1 MRQVTLDDMW
11 PLPERFQLRNAYS
24 EFKYNTNESYF
35 VLRAIFR
42 MMWRPM
48 IPVYIVGLL
57 LQFIPLLQIKLNS
70 SIMHNVDDLSN
81 YSMYMIVADVAR
93 IMIVQ
98 LLDSQQSIANQ
109 YLENEM
115 DRANNAIE
123 IEMYRLPLQRLGLRK
138 NASAGE
144 LVAIVG
150 KTGAGKSSLLLAMCS
165 EVEMMQ
171 GTGKLV
177 GRIAYLEQ
185 QPWIMNDTLRA
196 NILFGREYD
205 EEYYWKVLHA
215 CALTDDLEMWSK
227 SDLTVIGENGMNI
240 SGGQRARLALARTVY
255 SKADIY
261 FLDDPLSAVDAIVKR
276 HILDNIIL
284 STGLLGDKLRFIAT
298 NADNILPLC
307 NQIATVD
314 DGRVSVKVQTPQV
327 HTAFKFKAQN
337 RIKQKDVDNSSNM
350 LQATTASN
358 IQHMTGASD
367 ESTDPIT
374 DTDNDSKAPKQWSHW
389 SNVLYAIRICGFP
402 VVATIIMTVLF
413 DKISETVLD
422 MYKLD
427 VLKGNGNSDKSD
439 SNAMI
444 MYIGMTTLSDISSS
458 LMWELKFYIRNALI
472 NAKFDQKVGSHLIRG
487 LLFAPAESTTRL
499 GMIISTYDDLKSLV
513 SATAKTA
520 LHSIML
526 YAYIAMSKIG
536 LYMIRAGDVAGFRQ
550 NCESISGKTTAVS
563 SLLKDTF
570 KLLAEINEF
579 RNLAERDPEAPYVI
593 DTCRPSA
600 QWPPNGKI
608 ELHDFSMK
616 YGADLGF
623 ALKNVNLTIN
633 PGEKIGIVG
642 RTGAGKSSLAK
653 VLFRL
658 VHENTSGS
666 ILIDGQDI
674 SEFGVGDYRPRLG
687 MIPQESSMFGG
698 SIRRNLDPL
707 HQFEV
712 EEMWASLVK
721 CKLSELVSSKEVSS
735 NGSKE
740 SEYEEDQAHKR
751 EQWQNAG
758 WLKRLMLLILKKLP
772 TTLDP
777 VEKPKTSGLDKSV
790 EDCFGRFSSGQQQL
804 FGLCRVIMRRQKI
817 VVLDEATANVDLET
831 DKSVQEL
838 IRKEFSDCTVLT
850 IAHRLETIM
859 NSDRIIV
866 MDKGTIAEIGTPQ
879 ELVAKDGMFAQL
891 VKTSDFGQ

>member
-1 MRQVTLDDMW
+1 MT
-11 PLPERFQLRNAYS
+11 
-24 EFKYNTNESYF
+24 
-35 VLRAIFR
+35 I
-42 MMWRPM
+42 
-48 IPVYIVGLL
+48 
-57 LQFIPLLQIKLNS
+57 
-70 SIMHNVDDLSN
+70 
-81 YSMYMIVADVAR
+81 
-93 IMIVQ
+93 
-98 LLDSQQSIANQ
+98 
-109 YLENEM
+109 
-115 DRANNAIE
+115 
-123 IEMYRLPLQRLGLRK
+123 
-138 NASAGE
+138 
-144 LVAIVG
+144 
-150 KTGAGKSSLLLAMCS
+150 
-165 EVEMMQ
+165 
-171 GTGKLV
+171 
-177 GRIAYLEQ
+177 
-185 QPWIMNDTLRA
+185 
-196 NILFGREYD
+196 
-205 EEYYWKVLHA
+205 
-215 CALTDDLEMWSK
+215 
-227 SDLTVIGENGMNI
+227 IGENGMNI

-284 STGLLGDKLRFIAT
+284 STGLLGDKLRFVAT
-298 NADNILPLC
+298 NVDNILPLC
-307 NQIATVD
+307 NQVATVD
-314 DGRVSVKVQTPQV
+314 NGRVSVEVQTPQV
-327 HTAFKFKAQN
+327 HTAFKFKALT
-337 RIKQKDVDNSSNM
+337 KSKKKDVDNSSKE
-350 LQATTASN
+350 LQAAPASVDKGM
-358 IQHMTGASD
+358 IGITEKSTDSPASASD
-367 ESTDPIT
+367 KP
-374 DTDNDSKAPKQWSHW
+374 KPLKQWSHW

-422 MYKLD
+422 MYKLNSSPWLLICLPLFWWVYHMEESTFNPLNKNIED
-427 VLKGNGNSDKSD
+427 LKEKEKKEHNHNQSLVKNG
-439 SNAMI
+439 AQMI
-444 MYIGMTTLSDISSS
+444 RLFGVEPYFTNNYIQS
-458 LMWELKFYIRNALI
+458 
-472 NAKFDQKVGSHLIRG
+472 
-487 LLFAPAESTTRL
+487 AESTTRL

-513 SATAKTA
+513 SVTTKTA

-526 YAYIAMSKIG
+526 YVYIAMSKIG
-536 LYMIRAGDVAGFRQ
+536 LYMIRAGDVAEFRQ
-550 NCESISGKTTAVS
+550 NCESISGKTTAIS

-570 KLLAEINEF
+570 KLLAEINGF

-600 QWPPNGKI
+600 QWPPKGKI

-666 ILIDGQDI
+666 ILIDGQDV

-721 CKLSELVSSKEVSS
+721 CNLSELVSSKEVSS

-751 EQWQNAG
+751 EQWRNAG

-790 EDCFGRFSSGQQQL
+790 GDCFGSFSSGQQQL

-817 VVLDEATANVDLET
+817 IVLDEATANVDLET

-838 IRKEFSDCTVLT
+838 IRKEFGDCTVLT

-879 ELVAKDGMFAQL
+879 ELIAKDGMFAQL

>member
-1 MRQVTLDDMW
+1 
-11 PLPERFQLRNAYS
+11 
-24 EFKYNTNESYF
+24 
-35 VLRAIFR
+35 
-42 MMWRPM
+42 
-48 IPVYIVGLL
+48 
-57 LQFIPLLQIKLNS
+57 
-70 SIMHNVDDLSN
+70 
-81 YSMYMIVADVAR
+81 
-93 IMIVQ
+93 
-98 LLDSQQSIANQ
+98 
-109 YLENEM
+109 
-115 DRANNAIE
+115 
-123 IEMYRLPLQRLGLRK
+123 
-138 NASAGE
+138 
-144 LVAIVG
+144 
-150 KTGAGKSSLLLAMCS
+150 
-165 EVEMMQ
+165 
-171 GTGKLV
+171 
-177 GRIAYLEQ
+177 
-185 QPWIMNDTLRA
+185 
-196 NILFGREYD
+196 
-205 EEYYWKVLHA
+205 
-215 CALTDDLEMWSK
+215 
-227 SDLTVIGENGMNI
+227 
-240 SGGQRARLALARTVY
+240 
-255 SKADIY
+255 
-261 FLDDPLSAVDAIVKR
+261 
-276 HILDNIIL
+276 
-284 STGLLGDKLRFIAT
+284 
-298 NADNILPLC
+298 
-307 NQIATVD
+307 
-314 DGRVSVKVQTPQV
+314 
-327 HTAFKFKAQN
+327 
-337 RIKQKDVDNSSNM
+337 
-350 LQATTASN
+350 
-358 IQHMTGASD
+358 
-367 ESTDPIT
+367 
-374 DTDNDSKAPKQWSHW
+374 
-389 SNVLYAIRICGFP
+389 
-402 VVATIIMTVLF
+402 
-413 DKISETVLD
+413 
-422 MYKLD
+422 
-427 VLKGNGNSDKSD
+427 
-439 SNAMI
+439 
-444 MYIGMTTLSDISSS
+444 
-458 LMWELKFYIRNALI
+458 
-472 NAKFDQKVGSHLIRG
+472 
-487 LLFAPAESTTRL
+487 
-499 GMIISTYDDLKSLV
+499 
-513 SATAKTA
+513 
-520 LHSIML
+520 ML

-721 CKLSELVSSKEVSS
+721 CNLSELVSSKELAS

-740 SEYEEDQAHKR
+740 SKYEEGQARKR

-758 WLKRLMLLILKKLP
+758 WLKRAMLLVLKKLP

-777 VEKPKTSGLDKSV
+777 IEKSKTSGLDKSV
-790 EDCFGRFSSGQQQL
+790 ENCFGSFSSGQQQL

-891 VKTSDFGQ
+891 VKTSDFG